1 MVIAIDGP
9 AGSGKSSTAKAVA
22 AALGIVHLDT
32 GAMYR
37 AVTLKALRAHI
48 ASSDTGA
55 LGALM
60 QATRVT
66 FSGSPPAT
74 RVWLDGEDV
83 SEAIR
88 GDDVT
93 RNVSDY
99 CQPTVVRSALV
110 EQQREIGSRFDC
122 VCEGRDIGTVVF
134 PAAQLK
140 LYMTASVT
148 ERAKRRQ
155 KDFEKL
161 GVSKSLEDLEAEITL
176 RDLKDSSRANSPL
189 ARAADAEVMDTTG
202 MSLQQQIEYIV
213 AKARPLLGHGSGA

>member
-37 AVTLKALRAHI
+37 AVTLKALRACM
-48 ASSDTGA
+48 ASSDTER

-60 QATRVT
+60 QGTRVT
-66 FSGSPPAT
+66 FTGSPPST
-74 RVWLDGEDV
+74 LVWLDGEDV

-134 PAAQLK
+134 PAASLK
-140 LYMTASVT
+140 FFMTASVS

-161 GVSKSLEDLEAEITL
+161 GVTKSLEDLEAEITL

-189 ARAADAEVMDTTG
+189 TCAADAEVIDTTS
-202 MSLQQQIEYIV
+202 MTLQQQIDYIV
-213 AKARPLLGHGSGA
+213 AKARPLLGHVCGA